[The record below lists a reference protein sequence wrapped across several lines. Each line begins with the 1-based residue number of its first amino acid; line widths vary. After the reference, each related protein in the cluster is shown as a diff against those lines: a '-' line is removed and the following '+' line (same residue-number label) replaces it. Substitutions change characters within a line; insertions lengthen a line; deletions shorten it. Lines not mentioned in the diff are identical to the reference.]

1 MIFSKIKSIL
11 SYILNVRIYTN
22 IPTLLIIIFGI
33 YVYHL
38 FLLKENKSN
47 LLQNDVVKHI
57 DSLNNANKILFSK
70 LDSLDLNKKERIKV
84 YHTTTLKYD
93 TLKILVDSMPPIDA
107 TLFLLSKSRQL
118 TNKGIE

>member
-38 FLLKENKSN
+38 FLLKEDKSN

-70 LDSLDLNKKERIKV
+70 LDSLDLNKKEKIKV

-118 TNKGIE
+118 TDKGIE